1 MKKTLVFSIV
11 LLIACAMGCSS
22 DKDSKIRP
30 ITYQDYINNI
40 WDFNQYPDKFV
51 FKGNT
56 AVIVEFYSRHCGPC
70 RLLMNHLEKMADE
83 FEGELKVYK
92 VDAEQEKELAIL
104 FKVEGYPALFLIP
117 KDGHK
122 MMRRDGLPSEEDLR
136 TLIKEQLLDQTQQ
149 Q

>member
-22 DKDSKIRP
+22 DKDSKIQP
-30 ITYQDYINNI
+30 ITYQDYIDKI
-40 WDFNQYPDKFV
+40 WDFDQHPDKFV

-56 AVIVEFYSRHCGPC
+56 AVIIEFYSRHCGPC

-83 FEGELKVYK
+83 YEGELTVYK
-92 VDAEQEKELAIL
+92 VDAEQEKELAFL

-122 MMRRDGLPSEEDLR
+122 MMRRDGLPSEENLR
-136 TLIKEQLLDQTQQ
+136 TLIEEQLLDPTQQ

>member
-22 DKDSKIRP
+22 DKDSKIQP
-30 ITYQDYINNI
+30 ITYQDYIDKI
-40 WDFNQYPDKFV
+40 WDFDQHPDKFV

-56 AVIVEFYSRHCGPC
+56 AVIIEFYSRHCGPC
-70 RLLMNHLEKMADE
+70 RLLMNHLEKIADE
-83 FEGELKVYK
+83 YEGELTVYK

-104 FKVEGYPALFLIP
+104 FKVKGYPALFLIP

-122 MMRRDGLPSEEDLR
+122 MMRRDGLPSEENLR
-136 TLIKEQLLDQTQQ
+136 TLIEGQLLDPTQQ

>member
-22 DKDSKIRP
+22 DKDSKIQP
-30 ITYQDYINNI
+30 ITYQDYIDKI
-40 WDFNQYPDKFV
+40 WDFDQHPDKFV

-56 AVIVEFYSRHCGPC
+56 AVIIEFYSRHCGPC

-83 FEGELKVYK
+83 YEGELTVYK
-92 VDAEQEKELAIL
+92 VDAEQEKELAFL
-104 FKVEGYPALFLIP
+104 FKVEGYPTLFLIP

-122 MMRRDGLPSEEDLR
+122 MMRRDGLPSEENLR
-136 TLIKEQLLDQTQQ
+136 TLIEGQLLDPTQQ

>member
-22 DKDSKIRP
+22 DKDSKIQP
-30 ITYQDYINNI
+30 ITYQDYIDKI
-40 WDFNQYPDKFV
+40 WDFDQHPDKFV

-56 AVIVEFYSRHCGPC
+56 AVIIEFYSRHCGPC

-83 FEGELKVYK
+83 YEGELSVYK
-92 VDAEQEKELAIL
+92 VNAEQEKELAFL

-122 MMRRDGLPSEEDLR
+122 MMRRDGLPSEENLR
-136 TLIKEQLLDQTQQ
+136 TLIAGQLLDPTHQQ
-149 Q
+149 

>member
-22 DKDSKIRP
+22 DKDSKIQP

-70 RLLMNHLEKMADE
+70 QLLMNHLEKMADE